1 MKKLILGISV
11 AVMLSMSAKGQ
22 DIHFT
27 QYFTSPLTLNPAMT
41 GLVTED
47 LRLAG
52 NYRTQWSS
60 VSPNPYTTA
69 TFSFDIAML
78 KNKLPDGDALGLGI
92 MALNDKAGSGGLTNT
107 TIGGSLAYHKAFGF
121 NKQHRISLGVQGN
134 MVSKKLDFSK
144 LTFEDGYNYGTN
156 TFTPGIGTDPSMT
169 SNSISYMDF
178 NGGLMYSGRVYDHV
192 TAYFGYSYYHLTQPV
207 ETFLK
212 DNTHPIHSRQSLYMG
227 GAFDLNERTVL
238 YSSLLYQSQA
248 SATEILMGSAVG
260 FILNPGHDQ
269 EFQKNTVLYLGG
281 WYRFGDA
288 LAPYIALEWA
298 KMRIGL
304 SYDIN
309 LSSFTPAT
317 SGGGGYELS
326 LLFFGRINKHER
338 NPEYTWTC
346 PKIF

>member
-1 MKKLILGISV
+1 MKKLILGMSV

-47 LRLAG
+47 LRLAA
-52 NYRTQWSS
+52 NYRTQWAS
-60 VSPNPYTTA
+60 VSPNPYTTG

-78 KNKLPDGDALGLGI
+78 KNKLPDGDAMGLGI
-92 MALNDKAGSGGLTNT
+92 MALNDKSGSGGLSNT

-121 NKQHRISLGVQGN
+121 SKQHKISLGVQGN
-134 MVSKKLDFSK
+134 MVQKSIDFKK
-144 LTFEDGYNYGTN
+144 LTFEDGYNYAGN
-156 TFTPGIGTDPSMT
+156 VFGPSPT
-169 SNSISYMDF
+169 ENFASQSISYMDF

-207 ETFLK
+207 ETFLTDK
-212 DNTHPIHSRQSLYMG
+212 THPIHPRQSLYMG

-248 SATEILMGSAVG
+248 SATEVLMGSAVG

-269 EFQKNTVLYLGG
+269 EFQKNTLLYLGG

-288 LAPYIALEWA
+288 LAPYIAIEWA

-304 SYDIN
+304 SYDVN

-317 SGGGGYELS
+317 SGGGGYEL
-326 LLFFGRINKHER
+326 
-338 NPEYTWTC
+338 
-346 PKIF
+346 